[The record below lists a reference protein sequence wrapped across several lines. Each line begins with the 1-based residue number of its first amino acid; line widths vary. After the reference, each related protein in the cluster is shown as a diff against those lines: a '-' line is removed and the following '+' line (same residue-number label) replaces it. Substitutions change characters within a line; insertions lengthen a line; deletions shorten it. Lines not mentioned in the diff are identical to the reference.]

1 MKKFTALVFFA
12 LFFAG
17 FSHAQTMRIA
27 HRSHSAAD
35 ATIRYNG
42 EGNFGLTPEV
52 LLEMKRRQAQ
62 LDSIR
67 VADSLKALIPLKDT
81 VRIDS
86 GKLKKQ
92 LAPQM
97 KDKEKGKT
105 VNGVPDWIIHPE
117 RMASR

>member
-1 MKKFTALVFFA
+1 MKKIIVFAFFT

-27 HRSHSAAD
+27 HRSHSGAD
-35 ATIRYNG
+35 AALRYNL
-42 EGNFGLTPEV
+42 EGNFGLVPE
-52 LLEMKRRQAQ
+52 LQKEMDRRQAQ

-67 VADSLKALIPLKDT
+67 VADSLKTLIPLKDT

-92 LAPQM
+92 LVPQM
-97 KDKEKGKT
+97 KDKEKGRT
-105 VNGVPDWIIHPE
+105 VNSVPDWIIHPE